1 MIFYEIRVGIGR
13 RISITGKTSFQFPMV
28 NLSEKVRQKEFLI
41 SRSVLKE
48 MFKTKFR
55 IIMNQKDNCL

>member
-13 RISITGKTSFQFPMV
+13 RISITGKTSFQFPTV